1 MLNFRT
7 AGESH
12 GKALIALIEGVP
24 AGLKLDVDEINAEL
38 ARRQK
43 GYGRGG
49 RMLIEQDRAEIL
61 SGIRRGVTLGSPVTI
76 LIPNKDERIDSAP
89 DVMVPRPGHADLAG
103 ALKYG
108 TRDARDIL
116 ERASARETAARV
128 AAGSVAKQ
136 ILARFNTR
144 VFGHVISIGRA
155 FCDCR
160 ALGSG
165 DIAAI
170 HASDV
175 SCPDKK
181 AAIRMRAEIDA
192 AAKRKDTIGG
202 VFELIAENVPPG
214 LGSHVQWDS
223 KLDGRIA
230 RALLSIQAVKGVEFG
245 AGFASAL
252 IPGSRLH
259 DAISKS
265 GKKIVRGSNNA
276 GGIEGGM
283 SNGSDIIV
291 RAAMKPIATLY
302 SPLESVNLVTGKK
315 SPASVE
321 RSDICAVPA
330 ACVVGEAALAFELA
344 RALLEKTGGD
354 SIRECERNLNGY
366 LKQIESLIG

>member
-12 GKALIALIEGVP
+12 GKALIALIEGIP
-24 AGLKLDVDEINAEL
+24 AGLKLDLDQINSEL
-38 ARRQK
+38 AERQK

-49 RMLIEQDRAEIL
+49 RMLIEKDRVEAL
-61 SGIRRGVTLGSPVTI
+61 SGLRKGITLGSPIT
-76 LIPNKDERIDSAP
+76 LMIPNKDERIDTAP
-89 DVMVPRPGHADLAG
+89 EVRVPRPGHADLAG

-128 AAGSVAKQ
+128 AAGAVARQ
-136 ILARFNTR
+136 LLSRFGIT
-144 VFGHVISIGRA
+144 VFGYVISIGRV

-160 ALGSG
+160 LNVS
-165 DIAAI
+165 DIPAI
-170 HASDV
+170 RASDL

-181 AAIRMRAEIDA
+181 AAKMMRAEIDA
-192 AAKRKDTIGG
+192 AAKRKDTVGG
-202 VFELIAENVPPG
+202 VFELIAKNVPPG
-214 LGSHVQWDS
+214 LGSHVQWDL
-223 KLDGRIA
+223 KLDGKIA
-230 RALLSIQAVKGVEFG
+230 RSILSIQAIKGVEFG

-259 DAISKS
+259 DSIVKS
-265 GKKIVRGSNNA
+265 GKRIVRGSNNC

-283 SNGSDIIV
+283 SNGSDIVV

-302 SPLESVNLVTGKK
+302 SPLKSVDLVTGKQ

-330 ACVVGEAALAFELA
+330 ACVVGEAALSFELA

-354 SIRECERNLNGY
+354 SIREVERNMNGY
-366 LKQIESLIG
+366 LKQAGAAFR